1 MARKFDRKLI
11 LENGEVYEGYG
22 FGEYCDRVCEI
33 IFNTSMVGYQEIIY
47 NPAYTYQGVVMTYPL
62 IGNYGIT
69 DDVFEDKV
77 ASVSALFVREYNDSP
92 SNFRS
97 TKTLSE
103 VLEENHIPGIY
114 GFDTRKLTRSLRSN
128 GTMRGLVTGIDTSVE
143 EGLEIIKNTPE
154 PRDAVASVSCKRRW
168 YLRTS
173 NRTHNVVAI
182 DCGLK
187 HSVIRYLNNK
197 ECNVTVVPWNTS
209 AEEIINMKPDGIFFS
224 DGPGCPEDVPELIE
238 LVRSF
243 KGKYPIFGIGLG
255 HQIICL
261 AYGAKMTRLKFGH
274 HGSNYPVKNLD
285 TGKIFITSQCNNY
298 TVDMGSLENTDL
310 RLIHVSILD
319 NTVAAVECAKD
330 GVICVEYDPESA
342 PDFNV
347 VDKFIANM
355 KEAES
360 NA

>member
-69 DDVFEDKV
+69 EDVFEDKA
-77 ASVSALFVREYNDSP
+77 ASVSALLVREYNDSP

-114 GFDTRKLTRSLRSN
+114 GFDTRKLTRSLRNN
-128 GTMRGLVTGIDTSVE
+128 GTMRGLITGIDTSVE

-224 DGPGCPEDVPELIE
+224 DGPG
-238 LVRSF
+238 
-243 KGKYPIFGIGLG
+243 
-255 HQIICL
+255 QIIQGQVPYLRYRTRTSDHLPCL
-261 AYGAKMTRLKFGH
+261 R
-274 HGSNYPVKNLD
+274 
-285 TGKIFITSQCNNY
+285 C
-298 TVDMGSLENTDL
+298 
-310 RLIHVSILD
+310 
-319 NTVAAVECAKD
+319 
-330 GVICVEYDPESA
+330 
-342 PDFNV
+342 
-347 VDKFIANM
+347 
-355 KEAES
+355 
-360 NA
+360 